1 MPTAMVWGASGGIGR
16 ALVQQLDAA
25 GWQVIA
31 VARQRPVAS
40 TPQVHWVEADV
51 SSPYAVAVGVQQAAQ
66 LVESINFWIYT
77 VGDITSAKV
86 GEMAAVNWQQIID
99 ANLTGAFLTTH
110 YSLPLLAEDAHL
122 LYVGAISERLQLPG
136 LSAYVAAKRG
146 LEAYVEVVRKEQR
159 KQRVTLVRPPAVA
172 TAFWEKVPM
181 RVPANALT
189 PDAVAQQILA
199 AYTNGTTGVI
209 DLGT

>member
-77 VGDITSAKV
+77 VGDITSATV